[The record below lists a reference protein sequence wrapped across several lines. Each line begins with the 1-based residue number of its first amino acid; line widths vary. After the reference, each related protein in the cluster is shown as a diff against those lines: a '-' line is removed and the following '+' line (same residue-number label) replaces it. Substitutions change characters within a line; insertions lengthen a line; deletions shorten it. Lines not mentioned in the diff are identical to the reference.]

1 MGTINMIKKNRE
13 FSRVYRNGKSKANRL
28 LVLYQSMNQDQ
39 VARVGFSISKKV
51 GNAPERNRLKRILKE
66 IYRQN
71 NLDQLTGNDLVF
83 IVRANANGATYQ
95 ELESAV
101 KHILRISKI
110 KKR

>member
-28 LVLYQSMNQDQ
+28 LVLYQRPNQEGL
-39 VARVGFSISKKV
+39 ARVGFSISKKV

-66 IYRQN
+66 IYRQHD
-71 NLDQLTGNDLVF
+71 LDQLIGNDLVF

-95 ELESAV
+95 ELESAM

>member
-13 FSRVYRNGKSKANRL
+13 FSRVYRSGKSKANRL
-28 LVLYQSMNQDQ
+28 LVLYQRPNHEKI
-39 VARVGFSISKKV
+39 ARVGFSISKKV

-66 IYRQN
+66 IYR
-71 NLDQLTGNDLVF
+71 LHDIDQLVGNDLVF

-95 ELESAV
+95 ELESAM
-101 KHILRISKI
+101 KHILRISKV

>member
-13 FSRVYRNGKSKANRL
+13 FSRVYRSGKSKANRL
-28 LVLYQSMNQDQ
+28 LVLYQRPNNENI
-39 VARVGFSISKKV
+39 ARVGFSISKKV

-66 IYRQN
+66 IYR
-71 NLDQLTGNDLVF
+71 LHDFDQLVGNDLVF

-95 ELESAV
+95 ELESAM
-101 KHILRISKI
+101 KHILRISKV